1 ALSSYEPVPFS
12 ASLNE
17 SSPTGITDYNVQGGI
32 FPEESRKKKSVT
44 YEELRNKH
52 RETYEVMSPLKAETP
67 GKFPQER
74 PVKEGTVLIYN
85 NTWQIQTAI
94 ILKIVTNPKLNFCL
108 PFKQLTVAVSPG
120 M

>member
-1 ALSSYEPVPFS
+1 MCDAIS
-12 ASLNE
+12 
-17 SSPTGITDYNVQGGI
+17 GI
-32 FPEESRKKKSVT
+32 FVFVVFIETPPIPEESRKKKSVT

-85 NTWQIQTAI
+85 SRW
-94 ILKIVTNPKLNFCL
+94 
-108 PFKQLTVAVSPG
+108 
-120 M
+120 

>member
-1 ALSSYEPVPFS
+1 MCDAIS
-12 ASLNE
+12 
-17 SSPTGITDYNVQGGI
+17 GI
-32 FPEESRKKKSVT
+32 FVFVVFIETPPIPEESRKKKSVT

-85 NTWQIQTAI
+85 RW
-94 ILKIVTNPKLNFCL
+94 
-108 PFKQLTVAVSPG
+108 
-120 M
+120 